1 MSFPMWK
8 ISCVLVG
15 LAFAVLMLVPSPAR
29 AQAGVSKGADDSG
42 TPQPPIT
49 VSVSGTVVD
58 DSGGAVVGAVVR
70 LTDAAGIERSRVQ
83 TNAAGT
89 FVLSNVTPGA
99 YSVTVERELFETAR
113 VDLSVAMENKP
124 LRIVLGVA
132 GVREAITVDAPG
144 YRSPPL
150 SAATRTGAPLLET
163 PMAIS
168 SVPRAVMSD
177 QRSARLKDALENVA
191 SVRPAPSL
199 QVGTGYF
206 IRGFA
211 DGRRIF
217 RNGLLGTPTGFRS
230 EFDAALI
237 ERAEVLKG
245 PASVLYGRLE
255 PGGVINL
262 VTKRPLAIPTYA
274 VEQEVGSF
282 ATLRTVADATGPLTS
297 TGTLLYRA
305 IGGYQNGG
313 SFRDFGESERLSG
326 GGALT
331 WRPRPGTELTAE
343 VEGAHQSYIADFGLP
358 VVGDRPADIPTSRS
372 FGDPND
378 PEDEISRVNVGWELS
393 QRLTGT
399 WLVRNRFMMTNNQT
413 RDDFVNPAPAF
424 GNALRADGR
433 TLDRNIFYQESDGR
447 IYATNAEITG
457 SIPLGRVRH
466 QVLAGG
472 DLIDADTDYRIFG
485 NFTTPNPALAIDI
498 FNPAPSY
505 RIDPSLFRRNRDV
518 PAAALNHSRIIDENR
533 GLYFEDRIDI
543 GAALHVLVGGR
554 YDWARAGRGRGTS
567 DEAAS
572 SALDNSVPSIIRR
585 DEKFTSRV
593 GVVVQPVQSL
603 SLYGSWATSFGA
615 NNGVTAAGVP
625 HPPQEGAQ
633 VEGGVKAEL
642 AGRLFATLAV
652 YDLTRKNLLTPDL
665 STADPFDSIAIGEAK
680 SRGVEI
686 DVTGRIARGLDI
698 IASYAYT
705 DGEVSRDNSGLQGR
719 LLSNIPR
726 HAGSVWLHYDFGAT
740 PLALG
745 GGVFAAGDRQGDPQ
759 NTFVLENYAR
769 LDLMTAYRWQVA
781 GSTLIG
787 QLNVRNVLDKTYYES
802 TDPNSN
808 VAPRSGVYP
817 GSPRGL
823 TATLRFEF

>member
-1 MSFPMWK
+1 MSFRMWK

-15 LAFAVLMLVPSPAR
+15 LAFAVLMLVPRPAR

-42 TPQPPIT
+42 TPQPAIT

-89 FVLSNVTPGA
+89 FVLSNITPGA
-99 YSVTVERELFETAR
+99 YNVTVERELFETAR

-163 PMAIS
+163 PMAVS
-168 SVPRAVMSD
+168 TVPQAVMSD

-191 SVRPAPSL
+191 SVRPNPSL
-199 QVGTGYF
+199 QVGVGYF

-211 DGRRIF
+211 DGQRIF
-217 RNGLLGTPTGFRS
+217 RNGLSATGRT
-230 EFDAALI
+230 EIDAALL
-237 ERAEVLKG
+237 ERVEVLKG

-262 VTKRPLAIPTYA
+262 VTKRPVAAPAYR
-274 VEQEVGSF
+274 VEQEAGSF
-282 ATLRTVADATGPLTS
+282 ATFRTSADATGPLTS
-297 TGTLLYRA
+297 NGTVLYRA
-305 IGGYQNGG
+305 VGAYQNAG
-313 SFRDFGESERLSG
+313 SFRDFGQSERFSG
-326 GGALT
+326 AGALA
-331 WRPRPGTELTAE
+331 WRPRRGTELIAE
-343 VEGAHQSYIADFGLP
+343 VEGAYQSYIADFGLP
-358 VVGDRPADIPTSRS
+358 VIGDRPADIPTSRS

-378 PEDEISRVNVGWELS
+378 PEDSLSRVNVGWELS

-399 WLVRNRFMMTNNQT
+399 WLVRNRFMVANHRT
-413 RDDFVNPAPAF
+413 RDDFVNPVPAF

-433 TLDRNIFYQESDGR
+433 TLDRNIFYQASDR
-447 IYATNAEITG
+447 RTYATNAEITG
-457 SIPLGRVRH
+457 AVALGPTRH
-466 QVLAGG
+466 HVLGGG
-472 DLIDADTDYRIFG
+472 DLIDFGNYYRIFG
-485 NFTTPNPALAIDI
+485 NYNTPNPALAIDV
-498 FNPAPSY
+498 FDPAGSY
-505 RIDPSLFRRNRDV
+505 GIDPALFRRDRDA
-518 PAAALNHSRIIDENR
+518 PAAALNHSSIIDKSR
-533 GLYFEDRIDI
+533 GLYFEDRIDL

-554 YDWARAGRGRGTS
+554 YDWARAGRGNGTS
-567 DEAAS
+567 REVAE

-593 GVVVQPVQSL
+593 GVVVQPVRSL

-625 HPPQEGAQ
+625 QPPQEGAQ
-633 VEGGVKAEL
+633 MEGGVKAEL
-642 AGRLFATLAV
+642 AGRLLATLAV

-665 STADPFDSIAIGEAK
+665 STADLFDSIAIGEAN
-680 SRGVEI
+680 SRGVEL

-698 IASYAYT
+698 ITSYAYT
-705 DGEVSRDNSGLQGR
+705 DAEVTRNNSGLQGK

-740 PLALG
+740 PLAMG